1 MLEKRSEVNIS
12 VYISYIYIYIYIYLS
27 HPRTQGLLIVECGL
41 NPA

>member
-12 VYISYIYIYIYIYLS
+12 VYISYIYIYIYLS